1 MIGTDVGQVGHAL
14 LFDQTALAGE
24 HVHQARDDFEQ
35 QALQLIA
42 AGRGRLLE
50 DRFALRM
57 PIHPVGDTQTGRCG
71 RNV

>member
-1 MIGTDVGQVGHAL
+1 MFIRRAMIL
-14 LFDQTALAGE
+14 SSKP
-24 HVHQARDDFEQ
+24 
-35 QALQLIA
+35 LQLIA
-42 AGRGRLLE
+42 AGRTPLLE